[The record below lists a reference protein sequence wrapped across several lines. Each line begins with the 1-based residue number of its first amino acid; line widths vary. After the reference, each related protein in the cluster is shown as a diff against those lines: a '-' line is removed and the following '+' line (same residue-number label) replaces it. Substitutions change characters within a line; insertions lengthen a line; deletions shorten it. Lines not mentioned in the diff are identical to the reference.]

1 MLNILLCLT
10 STALLNAALFYA
22 KTLLMIVGIILKA
35 ALYTITALIAFA
47 ANSLLCRMALADGAI
62 DAWNFTAIRLL
73 SGAACLGLIMMAQ
86 AHYLRRNSLKRTN
99 LKQNSLKRTALKQTG
114 NLDPA
119 VLTDKGDWLSA
130 ISLVV
135 YALCFS
141 VAYQALDTGTG
152 ALILFAVVQL
162 TMIGWGIYNKE
173 PLNRIQWLAL
183 LIALIGF
190 IYLML
195 PSAATPSLSGALM
208 MAISGAAWG
217 IYSIRGKTCVSPLRT
232 TGFNFLRSLVAVP
245 ILALIGMSYLSTISM
260 TGVML
265 AVASGTIASGIGY
278 SMWYVAMPLLK
289 TTQSAVV
296 QLCVPVLA
304 AIMGVVFLSEQL
316 TLEFIIASSVIL
328 GAVLVFVLNKK

>member
-1 MLNILLCLT
+1 M
-10 STALLNAALFYA
+10 
-22 KTLLMIVGIILKA
+22 KA

-86 AHYLRRNSLKRTN
+86 AHYLRRNSLKRTS

-114 NLDPA
+114 NFDPA
-119 VLTDKGDWLSA
+119 ALTDKGDWLSA

-190 IYLML
+190 VYLML

-208 MAISGAAWG
+208 MAVSGAAWG

-265 AVASGTIASGIGY
+265 AVASGAIASGIGY

-328 GAVLVFVLNKK
+328 SAVLVFVLNKKQEKTKV

>member
-1 MLNILLCLT
+1 M
-10 STALLNAALFYA
+10 
-22 KTLLMIVGIILKA
+22 KA

-86 AHYLRRNSLKRTN
+86 AHYLRRNSLKRTS
-99 LKQNSLKRTALKQTG
+99 LKQNSLKRTALKQTALQQTG
-114 NLDPA
+114 NFDSA

-190 IYLML
+190 VYLML

-217 IYSIRGKTCVSPLRT
+217 IYSIRGKTCISPLRT

-265 AVASGTIASGIGY
+265 AVASGAIASGIGY

-304 AIMGVVFLSEQL
+304 ALMGVVFLSEQL

-328 GAVLVFVLNKK
+328 GAVLVFVLNKKQEKTKV

>member
-1 MLNILLCLT
+1 M
-10 STALLNAALFYA
+10 
-22 KTLLMIVGIILKA
+22 KA
-35 ALYTITALIAFA
+35 ALYTIIALIAFA

-73 SGAACLGLIMMAQ
+73 SGAACLGLIMLLQ
-86 AHYLRRNSLKRTN
+86 AHFLKQNALKRKALKRTR
-99 LKQNSLKRTALKQTG
+99 LKQSSLKQTALQQTG
-114 NLDPA
+114 SKE
-119 VLTDKGDWLSA
+119 KGDWLSA
-130 ISLVV
+130 ISLVI
-135 YALCFS
+135 YAICFS

-152 ALILFAVVQL
+152 ALILFSAVQL

-173 PLNRIQWLAL
+173 RLNGVQWTAL

-195 PSAATPSLSGALM
+195 PSAAMPSLSGALI
-208 MAISGAAWG
+208 MAISGIAWG

-260 TGVML
+260 TGVIL
-265 AVASGTIASGIGY
+265 ATVSGAIASGIGY
-278 SMWYVAMPLLK
+278 SIWYVAMPLLK
-289 TTQSAVV
+289 TTQSAVI

-328 GAVLVFVLNKK
+328 GAVLVFTLNKDQPKKNGSIADI

>member
-1 MLNILLCLT
+1 M
-10 STALLNAALFYA
+10 
-22 KTLLMIVGIILKA
+22 KV
-35 ALYTITALIAFA
+35 ALYTIIALIAFA

-62 DAWNFTAIRLL
+62 DAWNFSAIRLL
-73 SGAACLGLIMMAQ
+73 SGAACLGLIMLLQ
-86 AHYLRRNSLKRTN
+86 AHFLKRNALKRKLLKRTR
-99 LKQNSLKRTALKQTG
+99 LKQSSLKQTALQQTG
-114 NLDPA
+114 SVDKT
-119 VLTDKGDWLSA
+119 VLKEKGDWLSA
-130 ISLVV
+130 ISLVI
-135 YALCFS
+135 YAICFS

-152 ALILFAVVQL
+152 ALILFSAVQL

-173 PLNRIQWLAL
+173 RLNGVQWLVL

-195 PSAATPSLSGALM
+195 PSAAMPSLSGALI
-208 MAISGAAWG
+208 MAISGIAWG

-260 TGVML
+260 TGVIL
-265 AVASGTIASGIGY
+265 GAASGAIASGIGY
-278 SMWYVAMPLLK
+278 SIWYVAMPLLK
-289 TTQSAVV
+289 TTKSAVV
-296 QLCVPVLA
+296 QLCVPILA

-328 GAVLVFVLNKK
+328 GAVLIFILNKNRPKKMV

>member
-1 MLNILLCLT
+1 M
-10 STALLNAALFYA
+10 
-22 KTLLMIVGIILKA
+22 KA
-35 ALYTITALIAFA
+35 ALYTIIALIAFA

-73 SGAACLGLIMMAQ
+73 SGAACLGLIMLLQ
-86 AHYLRRNSLKRTN
+86 AHFLKQNALKRKALKRTR
-99 LKQNSLKRTALKQTG
+99 LKQSSLKQTALQQTG
-114 NLDPA
+114 SKE
-119 VLTDKGDWLSA
+119 KGDWLSA
-130 ISLVV
+130 ISLVI
-135 YALCFS
+135 YAICFS

-152 ALILFAVVQL
+152 ALILFSAVQL

-173 PLNRIQWLAL
+173 RLNGVQWTAL

-195 PSAATPSLSGALM
+195 PSAAMPSLSGALI
-208 MAISGAAWG
+208 MAISGIAWG

-260 TGVML
+260 TGVIL
-265 AVASGTIASGIGY
+265 ATVSGAIASGIGY
-278 SMWYVAMPLLK
+278 SIWYVAMPLLK

-304 AIMGVVFLSEQL
+304 ALMGVVFLSEQL
-316 TLEFIIASSVIL
+316 TLEFISASSVIL
-328 GAVLVFVLNKK
+328 GAVLIFILNKNRPKKMV